1 MLTSAKSFQ
10 ANLDLFARLLT
21 LPRSPLLKPLK
32 QVLRKLLRRL
42 LRRLLK
48 PLKQVLRRL
57 LRRLLRPLKL
67 LRLPK
72 PLRRIIVYQL
82 ILLTNVE
89 RELLFVRKDTAAVN
103 MVTVESLM
111 TTVRVAAVANQNLVN
126 ANKFKKKE
134 YLKNKVT
141 IWHWSCLLSIIK
153 KKLKIIYTIK

>member
-32 QVLRKLLRRL
+32 QVLRR
-42 LRRLLK
+42 
-48 PLKQVLRRL
+48 

-111 TTVRVAAVANQNLVN
+111 TTVRVAAVANQNLVI

-141 IWHWSCLLSIIK
+141 VWHWKFFLIIIK

>member
-32 QVLRKLLRRL
+32 QVLRRL

-48 PLKQVLRRL
+48 PLKQVLRR

-111 TTVRVAAVANQNLVN
+111 TTVRVAAVANQNLVI

-141 IWHWSCLLSIIK
+141 VWHWKFFLIIIK